1 MIVLEKKCFMFYT
14 INANKNV
21 ELLFFKYENIQTE
34 STCTEIAVEFRILYN
49 NDNSKLQFHVFNI
62 YFSLRKMT
70 L

>member
-1 MIVLEKKCFMFYT
+1 MFYT
-14 INANKNV
+14 INSNKNV
-21 ELLFFKYENIQTE
+21 ELLFIKYENIQTE

-62 YFSLRKMT
+62 NFSLRKMT

>member
-1 MIVLEKKCFMFYT
+1 MFNT

-34 STCTEIAVEFRILYN
+34 STCIEIAVEFRILYN

-62 YFSLRKMT
+62 YVSLSKMT

>member
-1 MIVLEKKCFMFYT
+1 MIILEKKMFYT

-34 STCTEIAVEFRILYN
+34 STCIEIAVEFRILYN
-49 NDNSKLQFHVFNI
+49 NDNSKLQYHVFNI
-62 YFSLRKMT
+62 YFSLSKMT